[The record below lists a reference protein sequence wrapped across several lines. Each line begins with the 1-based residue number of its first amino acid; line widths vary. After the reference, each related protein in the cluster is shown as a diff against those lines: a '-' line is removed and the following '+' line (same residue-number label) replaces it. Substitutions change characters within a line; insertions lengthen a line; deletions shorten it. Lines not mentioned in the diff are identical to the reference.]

1 MANKN
6 TKKLS
11 KRRPA
16 KAAHRKVRP
25 ASHKK
30 TEKASVR
37 KVRPASHKK
46 TEKASVRKVLPARDR
61 EREKTAVKSKPRQ
74 PSRKSLLLKA
84 QADAEEALASS
95 ARAKEVGVI
104 LSDRVFNEFVVKN
117 VGKLGVDLINNLNSA
132 PHTDDKLAVKMDV
145 KVNEVRRMLNVLNG
159 YGITKYDIN
168 KDGKGWLTFKWY
180 LDREKMIAFRGTLA
194 DKPGDANPTVN
205 GECND
210 FFYCVSCYG
219 DQKVILPF
227 DSAFEIKFTC
237 ECGKALAA
245 LDRSQVSALFS
256 ENQAQA

>member
-1 MANKN
+1 MTNKN
-6 TKKLS
+6 TKKLP

-16 KAAHRKVRP
+16 KAAHRKVRS

-30 TEKASVR
+30 AK
-37 KVRPASHKK
+37 
-46 TEKASVRKVLPARDR
+46 KASVRKVLPARDR
-61 EREKTAVKSKPRQ
+61 EQEKAAVKSKPRQ

-84 QADAEEALASS
+84 QADAEEALANS
-95 ARAKEVGVI
+95 AMAKEVGVI
-104 LSDRVFNEFVVKN
+104 LSDGMFNEFVVKN
-117 VGKLGVDLINNLNSA
+117 VGKSGVDLINHLNSA

-194 DKPGDANPTVN
+194 DKTKEANLTVSS
-205 GECND
+205 ECND
-210 FFYCVSCYG
+210 FFYCVSCYN

-227 DSAFEIKFTC
+227 ESAFDINFTC
-237 ECGKALAA
+237 ECGKALSA
-245 LDRSQVSALFS
+245 LDKNQVSVLVN
-256 ENQAQA
+256 ENQVV